1 LQVWQTPV
9 NTGRKG
15 QRIRERRTG
24 SMVSKQWIKETRKYF
39 LDFLISI
46 RKLSDSSNAYATGD
60 GFVTVAV
67 TTDKN

>member
-1 LQVWQTPV
+1 
-9 NTGRKG
+9 
-15 QRIRERRTG
+15 
-24 SMVSKQWIKETRKYF
+24 MVSKQWIKETRKYF